1 MNGFLSPESG
11 DSGYSNSAVIW
22 TVVIAII
29 ALIVITLLVIV
40 IVILLLK
47 IRRGKQY
54 V

>member
-1 MNGFLSPESG
+1 MNRCILPESG
-11 DSGYSNSAVIW
+11 DSNSVIW
-22 TVVIAII
+22 TVVVGIT
-29 ALIVITLLVIV
+29 ALIVITLLVII